1 MSQSDLIQ
9 NPATGECVRWHLRST
24 DTAGRLVRF
33 EMWCAPGGGVT
44 TTHVHPKGDERF
56 EMLAGTVGIEL
67 GDEYREAGPGDSV
80 VIPAGVPH
88 RWRTVGDEP
97 AHFFVE
103 LDAPRRFEE
112 QLEVYF
118 ALGRLGHLGSGG
130 RVPLPMAACLVAG
143 DLDTVRLPGMPRAV
157 QRVVL
162 GSLAGIAHITGDARR
177 VREAR
182 AVAANGTAAA

>member
-1 MSQSDLIQ
+1 MTQLDVIE
-9 NPATGECVRWHLRST
+9 NPATGERVRWHLRST

-56 EMLAGTVGIEL
+56 EMLTGTVGIHV
-67 GDEYREAGPGDSV
+67 GDDYREAGPGDTV
-80 VIPAGVPH
+80 VIPAGVAH

-97 AHFFVE
+97 AHVFVE
-103 LDAPRRFEE
+103 LDAPGRFEE

-118 ALGRLGHLGSGG
+118 TLGRLGHLGSGG
-130 RVPLPMAACLVAG
+130 RVPLLMAACLVAG
-143 DLDTVRLPGMPRAV
+143 DLDTMRLSGMPRAV
-157 QRVVL
+157 ERVVL
-162 GSLAGIAHITGDARR
+162 GSLAGIARITGDGRR

-182 AVAANGTAAA
+182 AVVANGKAAA